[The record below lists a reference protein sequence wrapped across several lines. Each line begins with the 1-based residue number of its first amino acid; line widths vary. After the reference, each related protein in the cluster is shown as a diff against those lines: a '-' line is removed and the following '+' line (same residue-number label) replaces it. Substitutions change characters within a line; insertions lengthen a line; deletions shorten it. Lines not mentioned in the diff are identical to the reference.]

1 MKYESDFFDAV
12 TSINTIYNFQM
23 VNYKFKLVRRII

>member
-23 VNYKFKLVRRII
+23 ASYKFIS